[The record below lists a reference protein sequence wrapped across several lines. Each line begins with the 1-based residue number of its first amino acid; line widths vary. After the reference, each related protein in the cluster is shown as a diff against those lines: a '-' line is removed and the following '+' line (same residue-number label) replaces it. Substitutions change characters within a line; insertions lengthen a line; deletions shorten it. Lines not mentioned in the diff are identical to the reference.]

1 MKDHLMTAPLSDA
14 FRSAFRHHPAGVA
27 ILTANTPDGPVALTV
42 SSLFSISAEPPLVGM
57 SLSRGSRVAAALL
70 AVGSMVIHFPRYED
84 LDLATLCATPG
95 VDRFGPDIDW
105 ESLPTGEPRYRQIG
119 TWFRAEI
126 HQTMPLDGATVVA
139 AELREGICPTCN
151 DRHSH
156 PATSDTLVYL
166 DRSWRGLGPKGP
178 TEPPEEGRS

>member
-1 MKDHLMTAPLSDA
+1 MKDHLMTDPLSDA

-57 SLSRGSRVAAALL
+57 SLSRGSRVAEALL

-95 VDRFGPDIDW
+95 ADRFGPDIDW

-119 TWFRAEI
+119 TWFASRASSRLAVPTTAFCSWI
-126 HQTMPLDGATVVA
+126 TSGMRRSQA
-139 AELREGICPTCN
+139 ARP
-151 DRHSH
+151 
-156 PATSDTLVYL
+156 P
-166 DRSWRGLGPKGP
+166 GPV
-178 TEPPEEGRS
+178 T